1 MSAPSNRLIHE
12 KSPYLLQHARNPVD
26 WYPWGEE
33 AFSKARSENKPI
45 FLSVGY
51 STCHWCHVMERE
63 SFENEAVAELMNRYF
78 VNIKV
83 DREERPDVD
92 RVYMAFVQATT
103 GQGGWPMS
111 VWLTPDLKPFAGGTY
126 FPPEDNYGRSGF
138 KAFLK
143 GIAQA
148 WEQKQDSILEQSR
161 RVADYLSQAGET
173 TAVPE
178 TELKENWIEDGARKL
193 HSSFDSRHGGFG
205 GAPKFPR
212 PVLLN
217 FLFRAGMRLGLHHED
232 GRRAVEAALFTL
244 RKMAGGG
251 MHDHV
256 GGGFHRYSVDAF
268 WHVPHFEKMLYDQAQ
283 LALSYLDGF
292 QITRDSRL
300 ADVARGILGYVA
312 RDLRNPGG
320 GFYSAEDADSLP
332 EPGSKEKCEG
342 AFYAWTAA
350 ELKELLGGELFALFA
365 AAYGVEAQGNC
376 APASDP
382 HGELRGKN
390 VLIRRKDDAAL
401 ASSFHLSAEEI
412 SKKISISLKLL
423 FEQRARRPRPHRDDK
438 VITAWNGLMISAYA
452 RAAAALGEDKWLEH
466 AQQAAAFLRENLT
479 AAKQSGELLRSWRE
493 GAGEVRGFADDY
505 TFLIQGLLDLYEA
518 GGGIAWLQWAE
529 QLQLRQDELFWDPAA
544 GCYDSSRKGD
554 PHLIARMKEDYDGAE
569 PAANSI
575 SVSNLLRLEVM
586 TGRRDFRDRAGQIL
600 KTYGN
605 RMASAPAALP
615 QMLSGLDLYLSKP
628 VQVVLA
634 GSPAQVRAFAIALR
648 EKFRPALTLLYAD
661 GGEGQAWLA
670 EKLPYLREVRP
681 GAGEK
686 AAAYV
691 CSDYACQLPVYRVED
706 LLDLLKEAC

>member
-1 MSAPSNRLIHE
+1 MSAPTNRLIRE

-26 WYPWGEE
+26 WYPWGEA
-33 AFSKARSENKPI
+33 AFSTARSENKPI

-63 SFENEAVAELMNRYF
+63 SFENEAVAELMNRHF

-138 KAFLK
+138 KAVLK

-161 RVADYLSQAGET
+161 RVAEYLSQAGET
-173 TAVPE
+173 SAIAE
-178 TELKENWIEDGARKL
+178 TDLKENWIADGARSL
-193 HSSFDSRHGGFG
+193 LSSFDSRHGGFG

-217 FLFRAGMRLGLHHED
+217 FLFRAGMRLGLHHEE

-244 RKMAGGG
+244 RQMAGGG
-251 MHDHV
+251 MRDHV

-292 QITRDSRL
+292 QITRDSKL

-312 RDLRNPGG
+312 RDLRNPNG

-332 EPGSKEKCEG
+332 EPGAREKCEG
-342 AFYAWTAA
+342 AFYVWTAG
-350 ELKELLGGELFALFA
+350 ELKEALGGELFELFA
-365 AAYGVEAQGNC
+365 AAYGVEEAGNC

-401 ASSFHLSAEEI
+401 ASGSGLSVEQVSEKLKGAL
-412 SKKISISLKLL
+412 KIL
-423 FEQRARRPRPHRDDK
+423 FERRARRPRPHLDDK

-452 RAAAALGEDKWLEH
+452 RAAALGESEWLEH
-466 AQQAAAFLRENLT
+466 ARQAAAFLRENLT
-479 AAKQSGELLRSWRE
+479 VSKQPVELLRSWRE
-493 GAGEVRGFADDY
+493 GAGDIRGFADDY
-505 TFLIQGLLDLYEA
+505 AFLIQGLLDLYEA
-518 GGGIAWLQWAE
+518 GGGIEWLQWAE

-554 PHLIARMKEDYDGAE
+554 PHLIARMKEDHDGAE

-575 SVSNLLRLEVM
+575 SIPNLLRLEAM
-586 TGRRDFRDRAGQIL
+586 TGRRDFRDRAGRIL
-600 KTYGN
+600 SVYGE

-634 GSPAQVRAFAIALR
+634 GSAAQVRVFAGVLR
-648 EKFRPALTLLYAD
+648 EKFRPALVLLYAD
-661 GGEGQAWLA
+661 GGDGQAWLA
-670 EKLPYLREVRP
+670 EKLPHLRGIQAGAEGRP
-681 GAGEK
+681 
-686 AAAYV
+686 AAHV
-691 CSDYACQLPVYRVED
+691 CRDYACQLPVYDVKD
-706 LLDLLKEAC
+706 LLDLLKDAG